1 MNVNLYMVP
10 SLHGVKSSSLH
21 QCARAL
27 VVQFS
32 THESPEDWSST
43 GLLRGHSLTRHD
55 SHLHRRSLPAHWSS
69 CAGVRATR
77 IRGGSSTRPC
87 SWKKP
92 AWNCVYVF
100 FGDLCLWSSSS
111 SAAARCL
118 LPERFWQKVLRPSQR
133 DQIRWNQTSV
143 GVGVVLLLLLLSI
156 HSVCV
161 LEMRIRRRRDETNV
175 PQQNARSLVRRVTR
189 V

>member
-21 QCARAL
+21 QRARAR

-111 SAAARCL
+111 AAAAAFS
-118 LPERFWQKVLRPSQR
+118 PR
-133 DQIRWNQTSV
+133 DFGRRSCAPPREIRWNQTSV
-143 GVGVVLLLLLLSI
+143 GVGVVLLLLLSI

-175 PQQNARSLVRRVTR
+175 PQQNARSLVSRVTR